1 MPIYEYKCSVNNGHK
16 VFEKERSIFDP
27 ETMQSCPE
35 CDSNAV
41 RHYGSF
47 GINFKGS
54 GFYKTD
60 NPK

>member
-1 MPIYEYKCSVNNGHK
+1 MPIYEYKCECSPEEIVS
-16 VFEKERSIFDP
+16 KERSITSVEP
-27 ETMQSCPE
+27 NYICNE
-35 CDSNAV
+35 CGKRLQ

-47 GINFKGS
+47 GIKFNGS

>member
-1 MPIYEYKCSVNNGHK
+1 MPIYEYKCECSPNSIRP
-16 VFEKERSIFDP
+16 KERSINSIEPTYLCSDCGKRL
-27 ETMQSCPE
+27 Q
-35 CDSNAV
+35 

-47 GINFKGS
+47 GIQFKGN